1 MTASH
6 RSARRLPQAARA
18 ETHLTALLD
27 FDGTIAPDDPT
38 DRLLERFAASEWRA
52 IEADWQAGRMTS
64 RECMAQQ
71 TALLRATPLQ
81 LATAIRSIQIDQG
94 FHAFLGLC
102 RRRGVEVTIVSD
114 GFDRVVRGVLR
125 RAGLSVRFFANALEW
140 QGGDRWRLA
149 LPHARDDCRSGAAN
163 CKCAHGALGGGGC
176 VVVGDGRSDFCMAVR
191 ARFVIAKGALADF
204 CRARGLAH
212 ASFRNFDDATRR
224 LAEWLDLNA
233 DRSANAQAS
242 RRGVR
247 AGPNPALNG
256 VSGRE
261 PGI

>member
-1 MTASH
+1 MSASH
-6 RSARRLPQAARA
+6 RSGRRPPQAVPA
-18 ETHLTALLD
+18 ESHISALLD

-38 DRLLERFAASEWRA
+38 DTLLDRFATPEWRA
-52 IEADWQAGRMTS
+52 IEAEWQAGRMTS

-71 TALLRATPLQ
+71 ASLLRATPRQ
-81 LATAIRSIQIDQG
+81 LAAAIRTVRIDPG

-102 RRRGVEVTIVSD
+102 RRRGIGVTIVSD

-125 RAGLSVRFFANALEW
+125 RAGLSVRFFANSLEW
-140 QGGDRWRLA
+140 QGGDRWSLA

-163 CKCAHGALGGGGC
+163 CKCSHRPPVSAC
-176 VVVGDGRSDFCMAVR
+176 VVVGDGRSDFCMAAR

-212 ASFRNFDDATRR
+212 ASFRNFDDATRL

-233 DRSANAQAS
+233 GWPASAPAS
-242 RRGVR
+242 CRGVR
-247 AGPNPALNG
+247 AGLNG
-256 VSGRE
+256 MSGRE

>member
-1 MTASH
+1 MARTA
-6 RSARRLPQAARA
+6 A
-18 ETHLTALLD
+18 
-27 FDGTIAPDDPT
+27 
-38 DRLLERFAASEWRA
+38 
-52 IEADWQAGRMTS
+52 
-64 RECMAQQ
+64 
-71 TALLRATPLQ
+71 
-81 LATAIRSIQIDQG
+81 AIRSIQIDQG

-102 RRRGVEVTIVSD
+102 RRRGVEVTVVSD

-163 CKCAHGALGGGGC
+163 CKCAHGALGRGGC
-176 VVVGDGRSDFCMAVR
+176 VVVGDGRSDFCMAAR
-191 ARFVIAKGALADF
+191 ARFVIAKGPLADF

-233 DRSANAQAS
+233 DRPATAPAS
-242 RRGVR
+242 RLGLR
-247 AGPNPALNG
+247 AGPKPGLNG

>member
-1 MTASH
+1 MKASH
-6 RSARRLPQAARA
+6 RSARRLPQAAGAQRR
-18 ETHLTALLD
+18 LVALLD
-27 FDGTIAPDDPT
+27 FDGTVAPDDPT
-38 DRLLERFAASEWRA
+38 DRLLERFADPEWRA
-52 IEADWQAGRMTS
+52 LETEWQAGRMTS
-64 RECMAQQ
+64 RECMARQA
-71 TALLRATPLQ
+71 ALLRATPLQ
-81 LATAIRSIQIDQG
+81 LTAAIRSIRIDQG

-102 RRRGVEVTIVSD
+102 RQRGVEVTIVSD

-125 RAGLSVRFFANALEW
+125 RAGLAVRFFANALEW

-163 CKCAHGALGGGGC
+163 CKCAHGALGSGGC
-176 VVVGDGRSDFCMAVR
+176 VVVGDGRSDFCMAAR
-191 ARFVIAKGALADF
+191 ARFVIAKGPLADF

-233 DRSANAQAS
+233 DWPATAPAS
-242 RRGVR
+242 RLGLR
-247 AGPNPALNG
+247 AGPKPGLNG